1 MPLHKLSFP
10 FLEVFMRLVS
20 LLTTVALVSA
30 SSAFAQSGAPV
41 PLDQQLQRLQLNKAP
56 APTTTTTST
65 ERKTFTPS
73 TVTTTTTTN
82 VTTPVA
88 NPNGL
93 PVARNGEIINSVGG
107 GAISALPLMMITEN
121 GIGYISGGIGDEEND
136 QLNAQASNFNVQ
148 LLITGMSGE
157 FASNVMLIV
166 KDAKGAT
173 LVTLPDAGPK
183 VYLNAPAGSY
193 TIEASTGS
201 SSKSLKITAPA
212 KGTFKSQIRL

>member
-1 MPLHKLSFP
+1 MH
-10 FLEVFMRLVS
+10 LVS

-30 SSAFAQSGAPV
+30 GSAFAQSGAPV
-41 PLDQQLQRLQLNKAP
+41 SLDQQLQRLQQNKAP
-56 APTTTTTST
+56 APSAPAPERKIFTPTST
-65 ERKTFTPS
+65 PPLVVPAAAPRAA
-73 TVTTTTTTN
+73 
-82 VTTPVA
+82 A
-88 NPNGL
+88 NPSGL
-93 PVARNGEIINSVGG
+93 PVARNGEVINSIGS

-136 QLNAQASNFNVQ
+136 QLNTQAGNFNVQ

-157 FASNVMLIV
+157 FASNVMLTV

-173 LVTLPDAGPK
+173 LVTIPDAGPK

-193 TIEASTGS
+193 TVETSNGG
-201 SSKSLKITAPA
+201 SSKSLKINAPA